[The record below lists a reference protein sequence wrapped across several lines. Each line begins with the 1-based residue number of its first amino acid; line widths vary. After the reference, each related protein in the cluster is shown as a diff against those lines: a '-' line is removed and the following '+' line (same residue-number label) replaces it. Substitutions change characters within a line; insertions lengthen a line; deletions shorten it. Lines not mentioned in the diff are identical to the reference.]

1 MHTISIPNTDLN
13 PSSLCMGSGEFGAG
27 IDRQDAFLLL
37 DTFVE
42 HGGTFID
49 TAKIYNDWIPGES
62 SRSEKVIGE
71 WMRLR
76 KNRYSIILA
85 TKGAH
90 FHLSTPHIPRLAPEE
105 IISDLD
111 TSLQNLQTNTIDL
124 YWLHRDDP
132 RRPIEEIMRTL
143 FSQVQAGKIRY
154 YGCSNWKIDR
164 LQEAQAFAVKNNI
177 PGFAAVQNM
186 WSLAHINPGGIA
198 DPTIVV
204 MEGPLFAYH
213 QSQQLAAI
221 PFSAQAN
228 GLFQKLAV
236 GGIDSISP
244 NLKRTYINSA
254 TEQRFSRSLQLHE
267 QTGLT
272 LSQIV
277 LGYLLSQP
285 FPTIPVFSSRN
296 LEQLGDTLSA
306 ADVHLTKGQMAF
318 LLS

>member
-1 MHTISIPNTDLN
+1 MHNTFIPNTDLN

-27 IDRQDAFLLL
+27 INRQDAFLLL
-37 DTFVE
+37 DAFVD

-76 KNRYSIILA
+76 KNRQSIVLA

-90 FHLSTPHIPRLAPEE
+90 FHLATPHIPRLAPDE

-111 TSLQNLQTNTIDL
+111 ASLQHLQTNTIDL

-132 RRPIEEIMRTL
+132 RRPIEEIMNVL
-143 FSQVQAGKIRY
+143 FSQVKVGKIRY
-154 YGCSNWKIDR
+154 YGCSNWRIDR
-164 LQEAQAFAVKNNI
+164 LQEAQAFAVKNHI

-186 WSLAHINPGGIA
+186 WSLAQINTGGIA

-204 MEGPLFAYH
+204 MDDDLLAYH
-213 QSQQLAAI
+213 QLHQLAAI

-228 GLFQKLAV
+228 GLFQKLAASGV
-236 GGIDSISP
+236 EAISP
-244 NLKRTYINSA
+244 NLKRTYMNPV
-254 TEQRFSRSLQLHE
+254 TEQRFSRLLQLHDL
-267 QTGLT
+267 TGMT

-296 LEQLGDTLSA
+296 QEQLSDTLSA
-306 ADVHLTKGQMAF
+306 ADVHLTQDQVAF